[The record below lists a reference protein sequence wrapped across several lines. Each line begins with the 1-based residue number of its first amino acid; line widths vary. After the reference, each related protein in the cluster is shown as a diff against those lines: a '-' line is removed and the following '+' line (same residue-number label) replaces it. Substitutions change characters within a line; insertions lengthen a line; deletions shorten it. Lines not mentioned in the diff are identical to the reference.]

1 MLSVED
7 ARARILGNAEPLP
20 AERVRLQA
28 ALGRVLAEDVRSTAP
43 LPGFD
48 YSAMDG
54 FALEAEACDGE
65 GPWEFPVV
73 GESRTGHAPPDW
85 VKGTACRI
93 FTGAAI
99 PRGATAVLLQENVL
113 GPDGEPLRSA
123 RGLEAIRFA
132 HRPHV
137 GEHVRLAGED
147 LPLGALGMAR
157 GTAVGALQ
165 LGLLAALDRGSL
177 IVSTRPRV
185 LIVNTG
191 DELREPGS
199 PAPGPTSIPE
209 SNSVVLA
216 ALAQSAGAEVAVLPL
231 TRDDLETTRRAFCAA
246 LLHCDVLVTVG
257 GVSVGDHDLVR
268 PALEAAGVSLDFWKV
283 RMKPG
288 KPLVYGR
295 SGATHVLGL
304 PGNPMSAQVT
314 FMLFG
319 LPLLRALQ
327 GQIERAPRSFSLN
340 LLGSLRQKPGR
351 RGFYPGKWEAD
362 GVMPL
367 GNKSSGSTVSL
378 ASADVLIVMPEE
390 LEELPAG
397 KAVEVISL
405 R

>member
-7 ARARILGNAEPLP
+7 ARARILGNVERTALERLP
-20 AERVRLQA
+20 LQA
-28 ALGRVLAEDVRSTAP
+28 ALGRILAEDVRSTAP

-54 FALEAEACDGE
+54 FALEAEACGGE
-65 GPWEFPVV
+65 GPWELPVV
-73 GESRTGHAPPDW
+73 GESRTGHPPPDW

-113 GPDGEPLRSA
+113 GPDGAPVA
-123 RGLEAIRFA
+123 DVRGVESIRFT
-132 HRPHV
+132 HKPRV
-137 GEHVRLAGED
+137 GEHLRLAGED
-147 LPLGALGMAR
+147 LPLGALGMGR
-157 GTAVGALQ
+157 GTALGPLQ
-165 LGLLAALDRGSL
+165 LGLLAALDRASV
-177 IVSTRPRV
+177 IVATRPRV
-185 LIVNTG
+185 LILNTG
-191 DELREPGS
+191 DELREPGT

-216 ALAQSAGAEVAVLPL
+216 ALGRSVGAQVSVAPL
-231 TRDDLETTRRAFCAA
+231 TPDDLPSTQRALSAA
-246 LLHCDVLVTVG
+246 LQHCDVLITVG

-268 PALEAAGVSLDFWKV
+268 PALEAAGVRLDFWKV

-295 SGATHVLGL
+295 SGHTHVLGL
-304 PGNPMSAQVT
+304 PGNPMSAQIT

-327 GQIERAPRSFSLN
+327 GQTQLVPQCFEQK
-340 LLGSLRQKPGR
+340 LLGPLRQKPGR
-351 RGFYPGKWEAD
+351 RGYYPGKWERD

-367 GNKSSGSTVSL
+367 GNQSSGNTVSL

-390 LEELPAG
+390 LEELPKGAS
-397 KAVEVISL
+397 VEVISL